1 MYPDSSSFAFVSPSS
16 SIPVITIDGT
26 HVPLTGV
33 SSVVTPQLSL
43 SNVYFILNPTLNL
56 ASISQL
62 CDSSNYLV
70 IFFFFSFCIRYAVS
84 KANWDKS

>member
-1 MYPDSSSFAFVSPSS
+1 MSPDSLSFAFVSPSS
-16 SIPVITIDGT
+16 SIPVIIVDGT
-26 HVPLTGV
+26 HVPLIGFG
-33 SSVVTPQLSL
+33 SVVTPQLSL

-70 IFFFFSFCIRYAVS
+70 IFFSFFCCV
-84 KANWDKS
+84 